1 MNTPMNTIVVASCK
15 CGGFQFKSAREPIL
29 QLTCHCQQCRE
40 ASKTPFTNFAFF
52 KLAEAE
58 VNGKTVIHRFI
69 ADSGTKTIRE
79 TCATCGDPLL
89 DRTEAFPQI
98 VGVVAERI
106 QPPFVFQARC
116 HVWVESKAAEVTVPE
131 GVKAFA
137 RNMQ

>member
-1 MNTPMNTIVVASCK
+1 MRA
-15 CGGFQFKSAREPIL
+15 
-29 QLTCHCQQCRE
+29 
-40 ASKTPFTNFAFF
+40 ASKAPFTNFAYF
-52 KLAEAE
+52 KLVGAE
-58 VNGKTVIHRFI
+58 VSGKTIIHRFV

-79 TCATCGDPLL
+79 NCATCGESLL

-116 HVWVESKAAEVTVPE
+116 HVWVESKSAEVTLPE

>member
-1 MNTPMNTIVVASCK
+1 MNSTVVASCK
-15 CGGFQFKSAREPIL
+15 CGAFQFKSAREPIL

-52 KLAEAE
+52 KLIEAE
-58 VNGKTVIHRFI
+58 VNGATVIHRFV
-69 ADSGTKTIRE
+69 ADSGAKTIRE
-79 TCATCGDPLL
+79 TCATCGDLLL

-106 QPPFVFQARC
+106 QSPFVFQARC
-116 HVWVESKAAEVTVPE
+116 HVWVESKSAEVTVPE

>member
-1 MNTPMNTIVVASCK
+1 MNPTVVASCK
-15 CGGFQFKSAREPIL
+15 CGGFQFKSSREPIL
-29 QLTCHCQQCRE
+29 QLTCHCGQCRE
-40 ASKTPFTNFAFF
+40 ASKKPFTNFAFF
-52 KLAEAE
+52 KLVEAE
-58 VNGKTVIHRFI
+58 VSGNTVIHRFV

-79 TCATCGDPLL
+79 TCATCGESLL

-106 QPPFVFQARC
+106 QSPFVFQARC
-116 HVWVESKAAEVTVPE
+116 HVWVESKLTEVTVPE

>member
-1 MNTPMNTIVVASCK
+1 MNTTVVASCK
-15 CGGFQFKSAREPIL
+15 CGGFQFKSANEPLL

>member
-1 MNTPMNTIVVASCK
+1 MNTTFVATCK
-15 CGGFQFKSAREPIL
+15 CGGFQFKSANEPLL

-116 HVWVESKAAEVTVPE
+116 HVWVESKAAEVAVPE